1 MMTVFAKPFIMTQ
14 EKWNLIYSLTLMLYS
29 STVYTLQTYG
39 YRWLSLVS
47 QMAFCWFC
55 LTKMVYYRACEPM
68 NSINKNIC
76 GAKLLPTTI
85 SAYPMDCVCFCH
97 LLKTQHCCLCSN
109 ARYDLPPA
117 GHSPPPPSSP
127 PPISLPLTHA
137 TPDITLQLLWKV
149 AQNPALLYII

>member
-1 MMTVFAKPFIMTQ
+1 MMTGFAKPFIMTQ

-39 YRWLSLVS
+39 YRWPSLVS
-47 QMAFCWFC
+47 QMAFCWLS
-55 LTKMVYYRACEPM
+55 LTKMVYYRACELM
-68 NSINKNIC
+68 NTINKNMC

-109 ARYDLPPA
+109 GRYDLPPA

-127 PPISLPLTHA
+127 LPSPCPLHM
-137 TPDITLQLLWKV
+137 
-149 AQNPALLYII
+149 ALLILHYRCCEKWLKIQQCYI